1 MHRNW
6 LLGIAAV
13 AFLLRLAA
21 SGSLRNPD
29 VWETETIARNLVE
42 RHAYVFKSSRAYSEP
57 MHPFVVA
64 AVYLVTN
71 ENRTAVVLL
80 QILVSAATVWLVGR
94 LATSATGEP
103 AAGIVA
109 ASLMAVDPGLIRYSA
124 IIHPVTF
131 DVFFFAAAALA
142 IVERRVYLAAAL
154 IGLGALTRPTILLFL
169 LPLFAIRRT
178 VLIFVIALAIVAPW
192 TIRNAVVFHHFVF
205 TRSGT
210 GFVFWLGNNPNATGG
225 SMDVHGRPL
234 LRDAPPE
241 FQARVRAAGE
251 LERDRIF
258 RQAAF
263 DYIAAKP
270 LAAVGRVAQRIYY
283 FWWFS
288 PEWGP
293 QFSPRVKIIYRLWW
307 AFLLLLF
314 ALGAFASRA
323 LPPPRRR
330 DVWLLV
336 AMALLISF
344 VQSLYYVEGRHRLPA
359 EALIL
364 PMAGCGALAPL
375 AGRGWP
381 KAG

>member
-1 MHRNW
+1 LRRNW
-6 LLGIAAV
+6 LLAIAAV

-21 SGSLRNPD
+21 AASLPNPQ

-42 RHAYVFKSSRAYSEP
+42 RHAFVFKSSRAYSEP
-57 MHPFVVA
+57 LHSFVVA

-71 ENRTAVVLL
+71 ESRMAAVLL
-80 QILVSAATVWLVGR
+80 QIVVSAATVWLVGR

-103 AAGIVA
+103 AAGVVA
-109 ASLMAVDPGLIRYSA
+109 ASLMAVDPGVIRYSTV
-124 IIHPVTF
+124 IHPVTF
-131 DVFFFAAAALA
+131 DIFFFAAAALA
-142 IVERRVYLAAAL
+142 IVERRVYVAAAL
-154 IGLGALTRPTILLFL
+154 IGLGALSRPTILVLL
-169 LPLFAIRRT
+169 LPLFAVRRT

-192 TIRNAVVFHHFVF
+192 TIRNAVVFHDFVF

-210 GFVFWLGNNPNATGG
+210 GFVFWLGNNPNATGAAA
-225 SMDVHGRPL
+225 DLHGRPL

-241 FQARVRAAGE
+241 FQARIRAAGE

-270 LAAVGRVAQRIYY
+270 LAAIGRVAQRIYT

-288 PEWGP
+288 PEWGA
-293 QFSPRVKIIYRLWW
+293 QLSPRVKLVYRLWW

-323 LPPPRRR
+323 LPPPRRHE
-330 DVWLLV
+330 VWLLV
-336 AMALLISF
+336 AMALLLSF

-364 PMAGCGALAPL
+364 PMAALSL
-375 AGRGWP
+375 ATGGPRWSSSSR
-381 KAG
+381 